1 MFYQKLSLGLISL
14 FTLWLLTFSLVLP
27 GQAVSTSKNPCE
39 KKTLANGLSIIHQKD
54 ESSPITVVQI
64 LIKGGKKAEPEGLSG
79 LAYLT
84 TQLALQI
91 PDKKKVQDMM
101 KQASRINMIGEA
113 DYTLMKMECL
123 SENLEATLNITT
135 QTILKPLFSG
145 LRINRIKKVM
155 LYRRKIQEDDSIN
168 VGHNVTLEKF
178 FTETSY
184 GGSAYGSEES
194 LKAIKKKS
202 IKKFHKDYFQAG
214 NIIVTVT
221 SDMEKEPLLEILE
234 KYFSKFPP
242 GKPPELKQITF
253 SFPEEKKTFIIK
265 DSKQYYISL
274 AYPLPEINPR
284 NFVLASL
291 LENLLGKGP
300 GSRLWALRSKEKLA
314 YHVNCNATQMEDGG
328 ILKAYLE
335 TDKEKKE
342 IALEALKTVLYD
354 LYENGITEE
363 ELEVTKTYTKASFLR
378 KNETKEARANNLA
391 SFEAL
396 GLGYEFLNRF
406 SQEIETIGLE
416 QINAYIKDILN
427 PENRLEIIVGPEKS
441 VDSVEGITL

>member
-1 MFYQKLSLGLISL
+1 MFYQKFSLGLISL
-14 FTLWLLTFSLVLP
+14 FTLWLLIFSSVLP
-27 GQAVSTSKNPCE
+27 EQTVSTSKNPCE

-54 ESSPITVVQI
+54 DSSPITVVQI

-91 PDKKKVQDMM
+91 PDIKKVQDMM
-101 KQASRINMIGEA
+101 KQASRVYMIGKA
-113 DYTLMKMECL
+113 DYTLIKMECL

-135 QTILKPLFSG
+135 QIILKPLFSG
-145 LRINRIKKVM
+145 LRINRTKEVM

-214 NIIVTVT
+214 NIIIAVI

-234 KYFSKFPP
+234 KYFSKFPS
-242 GKPPELKQITF
+242 GKSPELKQITF
-253 SFPEEKKTFIIK
+253 SVPEEKKTSIIK

-274 AYPLPEINPR
+274 AYPLPESNPR

-314 YHVNCNATQMEDGG
+314 YNVNCSATQMEDGG

-342 IALEALKTVLYD
+342 TALDALKTVLYD

-363 ELEVTKTYTKASFLR
+363 EFETTKIYTKASFLR
-378 KNETKEARANNLA
+378 KNETKDVRANNLA
-391 SFEAL
+391 AFEAL

-427 PENRLEIIVGPEKS
+427 PEYGLEIIVGPEHEKQR
-441 VDSVEGITL
+441 

>member
-1 MFYQKLSLGLISL
+1 
-14 FTLWLLTFSLVLP
+14 
-27 GQAVSTSKNPCE
+27 
-39 KKTLANGLSIIHQKD
+39 
-54 ESSPITVVQI
+54 
-64 LIKGGKKAEPEGLSG
+64 
-79 LAYLT
+79 
-84 TQLALQI
+84 
-91 PDKKKVQDMM
+91 
-101 KQASRINMIGEA
+101 MIGEA

-123 SENLEATLNITT
+123 SENLEATLNITI

-178 FTETSY
+178 FAETSY

-214 NIIVTVT
+214 NITVAVI
-221 SDMEKEPLLEILE
+221 SDMEKEPLLGILE
-234 KYFSKFPP
+234 KYFSKFPS
-242 GKPPELKQITF
+242 GKSPELKQITF
-253 SFPEEKKTFIIK
+253 SVPEEKKTFIIK

-284 NFVLASL
+284 NFILASL

-300 GSRLWALRSKEKLA
+300 GSRLWALRSDEKLA
-314 YHVNCNATQMEDGG
+314 YNVNCTATQMEDGG
-328 ILKAYLE
+328 ILNAYLE

-342 IALEALKTVLYD
+342 IALEALKSVLND
-354 LYENGITEE
+354 LHENGITEE
-363 ELEVTKTYTKASFLR
+363 EFEATKIYTKASFLR
-378 KNETKEARANNLA
+378 NNETKEARANNLA
-391 SFEAL
+391 AFEAL
-396 GLGYEFLNRF
+396 GLGFEYLNRF

-427 PENRLEIIVGPEKS
+427 PEYGLEIIVGPEHEKQ
-441 VDSVEGITL
+441 ITSEKDAGN

>member
-1 MFYQKLSLGLISL
+1 MFYQKFSLRLIFL
-14 FTLWLLTFSLVLP
+14 FTLWLLTFSLVLHD
-27 GQAVSTSKNPCE
+27 QTVSTSQNPYE

-54 ESSPITVVQI
+54 KSSPITVVQI

-91 PDKKKVQDMM
+91 PDQTKVQEMM
-101 KQASRINMIGEA
+101 KQASRVNMLGKA
-113 DYTLMKMECL
+113 DYTLIKIECL

-135 QTILKPLFSG
+135 HIILKPLFSG

-155 LYRRKIQEDDSIN
+155 LYGRKIQEDDSIN

-178 FTETSY
+178 FAGTSY
-184 GGSAYGSEES
+184 GGSAHGSEES

-214 NIIVTVT
+214 NISVAVI
-221 SDMEKEPLLEILE
+221 SDMEKEPLFEILE
-234 KYFSKFPP
+234 KYFSKFPS
-242 GKPPELKQITF
+242 GKSPEIKQMTF
-253 SFPEEKKTFIIK
+253 SAPEEKKTFIVK

-274 AYPLPEINPR
+274 AYPLPEINPQ
-284 NFVLASL
+284 NFGLASL

-300 GSRLWALRSKEKLA
+300 GSRLWALRSEEKLA
-314 YHVNCNATQMEDGG
+314 YNVNCTATQMEDGG
-328 ILKAYLE
+328 ILNAYLE
-335 TDKEKKE
+335 TDKKKKE
-342 IALEALKTVLYD
+342 IALEALQTVLRD

-363 ELEVTKTYTKASFLR
+363 EFEATKIYTKASFLR
-378 KNETKEARANNLA
+378 KNETKETRANNLA
-391 SFEAL
+391 AFEAL
-396 GLGYEFLNRF
+396 GLGYEYLNRF

-416 QINAYIKDILN
+416 QINAYIKNILN
-427 PENRLEIIVGPEKS
+427 PEYGLEIIVGPEQEKQNFQS
-441 VDSVEGITL
+441 I